1 MSARYFVFDTHGNC
15 ILQGEMN
22 AVSSKF
28 QGIPN
33 VGANRASARETA
45 WPITALPISTVKYQF
60 AHRNCSVGISFSI
73 LQRHYHR
80 SPLQN
85 QQNHPSVIKSPTGK
99 GLVISYQSQL
109 CSDEGPKIAPIY
121 FSNAT
126 LNFTTTGSEPVVR
139 PMPTPK
145 LYSIPYGSAPWT
157 TGKM

>member
-28 QGIPN
+28 QGIPTSVYLILKFATHHQTRTRRN
-33 VGANRASARETA
+33 LPNFCVNRASARETA

-73 LQRHYHR
+73 LQRHCR

-85 QQNHPSVIKSPTGK
+85 QQNHPSVTKSPTGK
-99 GLVISYQSQL
+99 GFVISYQSQL

-121 FSNAT
+121 FSRAT
-126 LNFTTTGSEPVVR
+126 LNFTTT
-139 PMPTPK
+139 
-145 LYSIPYGSAPWT
+145 
-157 TGKM
+157 